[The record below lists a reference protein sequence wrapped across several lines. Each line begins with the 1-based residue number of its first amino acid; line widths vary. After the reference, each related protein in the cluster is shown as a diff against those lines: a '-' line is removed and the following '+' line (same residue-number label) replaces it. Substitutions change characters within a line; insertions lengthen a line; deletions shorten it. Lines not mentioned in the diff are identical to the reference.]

1 MISPDI
7 PSFRRYVSFWGRS
20 HSYKATDC
28 KMSSNHPKPLKEIQ
42 MEHKDLMELFV
53 DELKDI
59 YSAENQLIKALP
71 KMAKAATP
79 GNLRAGFEHHLEQTK
94 EHARRIEE
102 ICTELGEKPTGKKCG
117 GMEGLIGEGKE
128 MMDEFEG
135 DVLDAAM
142 ISAAQRVEHYEIA
155 AYGTVRTYAE
165 LLGHDR
171 AVELLEQT
179 LEEEK
184 ETDQKLTE
192 LAGTINVEAVNAEG
206 TDEEEEDVHARRG
219 KSKAARA

>member
-1 MISPDI
+1 LAEQVI
-7 PSFRRYVSFWGRS
+7 RT
-20 HSYKATDC
+20 KASDG
-28 KMSSNHPKPLKEIQ
+28 KMSSDNPKPFKEIQ

-53 DELKDI
+53 DELKDL
-59 YSAENQLIKALP
+59 YSAESQLIKALP
-71 KMAKAATP
+71 KMAKAATSE
-79 GNLRAGFEHHLEQTK
+79 NLRAGFEHHLEQTK

-128 MMDEFEG
+128 MMEEFDG
-135 DVLDAAM
+135 DVLDAAL

-155 AYGTVRTYAE
+155 GYGTVRTYAE
-165 LLGHDR
+165 LLGKDR
-171 AVELLEQT
+171 AVELLEET
-179 LEEEK
+179 LTEEK

-192 LAGTINVEAVNAEG
+192 LAVTINVEAINPEG
-206 TDEEEEDVHARRG
+206 SDEEEEVPVASKP

>member
-1 MISPDI
+1 
-7 PSFRRYVSFWGRS
+7 
-20 HSYKATDC
+20 
-28 KMSSNHPKPLKEIQ
+28 
-42 MEHKDLMELFV
+42 MEHKALKELFI

-71 KMAKAATP
+71 KMAKAATSDD
-79 GNLRAGFEHHLEQTK
+79 LRAGFEEHLEQTK

-128 MMDEFEG
+128 MMDEFED
-135 DVLDAAM
+135 DVLDAAL

-192 LAGTINVEAVNAEG
+192 LAGAINVEAINAEG
-206 TDEEEEDVHARRG
+206 SEDEEETM
-219 KSKAARA
+219 

>member
-1 MISPDI
+1 
-7 PSFRRYVSFWGRS
+7 
-20 HSYKATDC
+20 
-28 KMSSNHPKPLKEIQ
+28 
-42 MEHKDLMELFV
+42 MEHKALKELFI

-71 KMAKAATP
+71 KMAKAATSDD
-79 GNLRAGFEHHLEQTK
+79 LRAGFEAHLEQTK
-94 EHARRIEE
+94 QHARRIEE
-102 ICTELGEKPTGKKCG
+102 ICTELGEKPTGKKCA
-117 GMEGLIGEGKE
+117 GMEGLIDEGKE
-128 MMDEFEG
+128 MMDEFED

-184 ETDQKLTE
+184 ETDQKLTD
-192 LAGTINVEAVNAEG
+192 LAGTINVEAVGTEGAE
-206 TDEEEEDVHARRG
+206 DEEEADMNARKQ

>member
-1 MISPDI
+1 MK
-7 PSFRRYVSFWGRS
+7 
-20 HSYKATDC
+20 HKA
-28 KMSSNHPKPLKEIQ
+28 LK
-42 MEHKDLMELFV
+42 ELFV
-53 DELKDI
+53 DELKDL
-59 YSAENQLIKALP
+59 YSAENQLIKTLP
-71 KMAKAATP
+71 KMAKAATSDD
-79 GNLRAGFEHHLEQTK
+79 LRAGFEHHWEQTK

-102 ICTELGEKPTGKKCG
+102 ICNELGEKPTGKKCA
-117 GMEGLIGEGKE
+117 GMEGLIEEGKE
-128 MMDEFEG
+128 MMNEFED

-206 TDEEEEDVHARRG
+206 ADEDEEEDASTRRQ
-219 KSKAARA
+219 KSRAARA

>member
-1 MISPDI
+1 
-7 PSFRRYVSFWGRS
+7 
-20 HSYKATDC
+20 
-28 KMSSNHPKPLKEIQ
+28 
-42 MEHKDLMELFV
+42 MEHKALMQLFV
-53 DELKDI
+53 DELKDL
-59 YSAENQLIKALP
+59 YNAESQLIKALP
-71 KMAKAATP
+71 KMAKAATSDD
-79 GNLRAGFEHHLEQTK
+79 LRAGFEHHLEQTK

-102 ICTELGEKPTGKKCG
+102 ICSELGEKPTGKKCG

-135 DVLDAAM
+135 DLLDAAL

-165 LLGHDR
+165 LLSQDR
-171 AVELLEQT
+171 AVELLEET

-192 LAGTINVEAVNAEG
+192 LAATINVEAVNAEDSE
-206 TDEEEEDVHARRG
+206 DEEAPVVHKL

>member
-1 MISPDI
+1 MK
-7 PSFRRYVSFWGRS
+7 
-20 HSYKATDC
+20 HKA
-28 KMSSNHPKPLKEIQ
+28 LK
-42 MEHKDLMELFV
+42 ELFV
-53 DELKDI
+53 DELKDL

-71 KMAKAATP
+71 KMAKAATSDD
-79 GNLRAGFEHHLEQTK
+79 LRAGFEEHLEQTK

-102 ICTELGEKPTGKKCG
+102 ICTELGEKPTGKKCA
-117 GMEGLIGEGKE
+117 GMEGLIDEGKE
-128 MMDEFEG
+128 MMGEFED

-184 ETDQKLTE
+184 QTDQKLTE
-192 LAGTINVEAVNAEG
+192 LAGSINVEAANAG
-206 TDEEEEDVHARRG
+206 GSEESTVVKLR
-219 KSKAARA
+219 SKAARA

>member
-1 MISPDI
+1 
-7 PSFRRYVSFWGRS
+7 
-20 HSYKATDC
+20 
-28 KMSSNHPKPLKEIQ
+28 MSSNNPKPLKEIQ

-53 DELKDI
+53 DELKDL
-59 YSAENQLIKALP
+59 YSAESQLIKALP
-71 KMAKAATP
+71 KMAKAATSE
-79 GNLRAGFEHHLEQTK
+79 NLRAGFEHHLEQTK

-128 MMDEFEG
+128 MMEEFDG
-135 DVLDAAM
+135 DVLDAAL

-155 AYGTVRTYAE
+155 GYGTVRTYAE
-165 LLGHDR
+165 LLGNDR
-171 AVELLEQT
+171 AVELLEET
-179 LEEEK
+179 LTEEK

-192 LAGTINVEAVNAEG
+192 LAVTINVEAINPEG
-206 TDEEEEDVHARRG
+206 SDEEEEEVPVASKP

>member
-1 MISPDI
+1 
-7 PSFRRYVSFWGRS
+7 
-20 HSYKATDC
+20 
-28 KMSSNHPKPLKEIQ
+28 
-42 MEHKDLMELFV
+42 MEHEALMELFV
-53 DELKDI
+53 DELKDL
-59 YSAENQLIKALP
+59 YSAESQLIKALP
-71 KMAKAATP
+71 KMAKAATSDD
-79 GNLRAGFEHHLEQTK
+79 LRAGFEHHLEQTR

-102 ICTELGEKPTGKKCG
+102 ICSELGEKPTGKKCG
-117 GMEGLIGEGKE
+117 GMKGLIGEGKE

-135 DVLDAAM
+135 DLLDAAL

-165 LLGHDR
+165 LLSQDR
-171 AVELLEQT
+171 AVELLEET

-192 LAGTINVEAVNAEG
+192 LAATINVEAVNAEDSE
-206 TDEEEEDVHARRG
+206 DEEAPVVHKL

>member
-1 MISPDI
+1 
-7 PSFRRYVSFWGRS
+7 
-20 HSYKATDC
+20 
-28 KMSSNHPKPLKEIQ
+28 
-42 MEHKDLMELFV
+42 MEHKALKELFV
-53 DELKDI
+53 DELKDL

-71 KMAKAATP
+71 KMAKAATSDD
-79 GNLRAGFEHHLEQTK
+79 LRAGFQEHLEQTK
-94 EHARRIEE
+94 EHARRLEE
-102 ICTELGEKPTGKKCG
+102 ICTELGEKPTGKKCA
-117 GMEGLIGEGKE
+117 GMEGLIEEGKE
-128 MMDEFEG
+128 MMGEFED

-179 LEEEK
+179 LGEEK

-192 LAGTINVEAVNAEG
+192 LAGSINVEAANAG
-206 TDEEEEDVHARRG
+206 GSEESTVVKLR
-219 KSKAARA
+219 SKAARA

>member
-1 MISPDI
+1 
-7 PSFRRYVSFWGRS
+7 
-20 HSYKATDC
+20 
-28 KMSSNHPKPLKEIQ
+28 
-42 MEHKDLMELFV
+42 MEHKALKELFI

-71 KMAKAATP
+71 KMAKAATSDD
-79 GNLRAGFEHHLEQTK
+79 LRAGFEEHLEQTK

-128 MMDEFEG
+128 MMGEFED
-135 DVLDAAM
+135 DVLDAAL

-192 LAGTINVEAVNAEG
+192 LAGAINVEAIDAEG
-206 TDEEEEDVHARRG
+206 SEDEEENDVNARKQ

>member
-20 HSYKATDC
+20 HSYKATDG

-71 KMAKAATP
+71 KMAKAATSED
-79 GNLRAGFEHHLEQTK
+79 LRAGFEHHLEQTK

-135 DVLDAAM
+135 DVLDAAL

-165 LLGHDR
+165 LLGNDR
-171 AVELLEQT
+171 AVELLEET
-179 LEEEK
+179 LQEEK
-184 ETDQKLTE
+184 ETDQKLTD
-192 LAGTINVEAVNAEG
+192 LAVTINVEAINPEASN
-206 TDEEEEDVHARRG
+206 EEEVPVANKP

>member
-1 MISPDI
+1 
-7 PSFRRYVSFWGRS
+7 
-20 HSYKATDC
+20 
-28 KMSSNHPKPLKEIQ
+28 

-53 DELKDI
+53 DELKDL
-59 YSAENQLIKALP
+59 YSAESQLIKALP
-71 KMAKAATP
+71 KMAKAATSE
-79 GNLRAGFEHHLEQTK
+79 NLRGGFEHHLEQTK

-135 DVLDAAM
+135 DVLDAAL

-155 AYGTVRTYAE
+155 GYGTVRTYAE
-165 LLGHDR
+165 LLGKDR
-171 AVELLEQT
+171 AVELLEET

-192 LAGTINVEAVNAEG
+192 LAVTINVEAISPEG
-206 TDEEEEDVHARRG
+206 SGEEEEKVSVGG
-219 KSKAARA
+219 KAKSRAARA

>member
-1 MISPDI
+1 LAAEVIRTAARNSEI
-7 PSFRRYVSFWGRS
+7 ARKLSS
-20 HSYKATDC
+20 H
-28 KMSSNHPKPLKEIQ
+28 NPKPPKEIH
-42 MEHKDLMELFV
+42 MEHKALTELFI

-59 YSAENQLIKALP
+59 YSAETQLIKALP
-71 KMAKAATP
+71 KMAKAATSE
-79 GNLRAGFEHHLEQTK
+79 NLRAGFEHHLEQTK

-102 ICTELGEKPTGKKCG
+102 ICTQLKEKPTGKKCG
-117 GMEGLIGEGKE
+117 GMEGLLGEGKE

-135 DVLDAAM
+135 DVLDAAL

-165 LLGHDR
+165 LLAHDR
-171 AVELLEQT
+171 AVELLEET

-192 LAGTINVEAVNAEG
+192 LAGTINVEAINAG
-206 TDEEEEDVHARRG
+206 SSEEENEETSGAHKPKA
-219 KSKAARA
+219 KAARA

>member
-1 MISPDI
+1 
-7 PSFRRYVSFWGRS
+7 
-20 HSYKATDC
+20 
-28 KMSSNHPKPLKEIQ
+28 
-42 MEHKDLMELFV
+42 MEHKDLMNLFV
-53 DELKDI
+53 DELKDL
-59 YSAENQLIKALP
+59 YSAESQLIKALP
-71 KMAKAATP
+71 KMAKAATSDD
-79 GNLRAGFEHHLEQTK
+79 LRAGFEHHLDQTK

-102 ICTELGEKPTGKKCG
+102 ICAELGEKPTGKKCG

-135 DVLDAAM
+135 DLLDAAL

-165 LLGHDR
+165 LLNQDR
-171 AVELLEQT
+171 AVELLEET

-192 LAGTINVEAVNAEG
+192 LAATINVEAVNAEG
-206 TDEEEEDVHARRG
+206 SEDEELPVANKP

>member
-1 MISPDI
+1 LAEQVIRTKAGDGKISND
-7 PSFRRYVSFWGRS
+7 
-20 HSYKATDC
+20 
-28 KMSSNHPKPLKEIQ
+28 NPKSLKEIQ

-53 DELKDI
+53 DELKDL
-59 YSAENQLIKALP
+59 YSAESQLIKALP
-71 KMAKAATP
+71 KMAKAATSE
-79 GNLRAGFEHHLEQTK
+79 NLRAGFEHHLEQTK

-102 ICTELGEKPTGKKCG
+102 ICTELDEKPTGKKCG

-135 DVLDAAM
+135 DVLDAAL

-155 AYGTVRTYAE
+155 GYGTVRTYAE
-165 LLGHDR
+165 LLGKDR
-171 AVELLEQT
+171 AVELLEET

-192 LAGTINVEAVNAEG
+192 LAVTINVEAIDPEG
-206 TDEEEEDVHARRG
+206 SDEEEEKVSVGG
-219 KSKAARA
+219 KAKSRAARA

>member
-1 MISPDI
+1 
-7 PSFRRYVSFWGRS
+7 
-20 HSYKATDC
+20 
-28 KMSSNHPKPLKEIQ
+28 
-42 MEHKDLMELFV
+42 MEHKALQELFV
-53 DELKDI
+53 DELKDL
-59 YSAENQLIKALP
+59 YSAENQLIKTLP
-71 KMAKAATP
+71 KMAKAATSDD
-79 GNLRAGFEHHLEQTK
+79 LRAGFEHHLEQTK

-102 ICTELGEKPTGKKCG
+102 ICSELREKPTGKKCA
-117 GMEGLIGEGKE
+117 GMEGLIEEGKE
-128 MMDEFEG
+128 MMGEFED

-184 ETDQKLTE
+184 DTDQKLTE
-192 LAGTINVEAVNAEG
+192 LAGTINVEAMNAEG
-206 TDEEEEDVHARRG
+206 TDGDEDVNARRR
-219 KSKAARA
+219 KAKAARA

>member
-1 MISPDI
+1 
-7 PSFRRYVSFWGRS
+7 
-20 HSYKATDC
+20 
-28 KMSSNHPKPLKEIQ
+28 MSSDNPNPFKEIQ

-53 DELKDI
+53 DELKDL

-71 KMAKAATP
+71 KMAKAATSE
-79 GNLRAGFEHHLEQTK
+79 NLRAGFEEHLEQTK

-128 MMDEFEG
+128 MMEEFDG
-135 DVLDAAM
+135 DVLDAAL

-155 AYGTVRTYAE
+155 GYGTVRTYAE
-165 LLGHDR
+165 LLGNDR
-171 AVELLEQT
+171 AVELLEET
-179 LEEEK
+179 LTEEK

-192 LAGTINVEAVNAEG
+192 LAVTINVEAINPEG
-206 TDEEEEDVHARRG
+206 SDEKEEEVPVASKL

>member
-1 MISPDI
+1 
-7 PSFRRYVSFWGRS
+7 
-20 HSYKATDC
+20 
-28 KMSSNHPKPLKEIQ
+28 MSGNHPKPLKEIQ
-42 MEHKDLMELFV
+42 MEHKDLMKLFV

-71 KMAKAATP
+71 KMAKAATS

-102 ICTELGEKPTGKKCG
+102 ICTELDEKPTGKKCG

-135 DVLDAAM
+135 DVLDAAL

-165 LLGHDR
+165 LLGNDR
-171 AVELLEQT
+171 AVELLEET

-192 LAGTINVEAVNAEG
+192 LAVTINVNAINPEG
-206 TDEEEEDVHARRG
+206 SDEDEEEAPG
-219 KSKAARA
+219 ANKPKSKAARA

>member
-1 MISPDI
+1 
-7 PSFRRYVSFWGRS
+7 
-20 HSYKATDC
+20 
-28 KMSSNHPKPLKEIQ
+28 
-42 MEHKDLMELFV
+42 MEHKALKELFI

-71 KMAKAATP
+71 KMAKAASSDD
-79 GNLRAGFEHHLEQTK
+79 LRAGFEEHLEQTK

-128 MMDEFEG
+128 MMDEFED
-135 DVLDAAM
+135 DVLDAAL

-184 ETDQKLTE
+184 ETNQKLTE
-192 LAGTINVEAVNAEG
+192 LAGAINVEAIDAEG
-206 TDEEEEDVHARRG
+206 SEDEEENDVNARKQ

>member
-1 MISPDI
+1 
-7 PSFRRYVSFWGRS
+7 
-20 HSYKATDC
+20 
-28 KMSSNHPKPLKEIQ
+28 
-42 MEHKDLMELFV
+42 MEHKALMELFV

-59 YSAENQLIKALP
+59 YSAETQLIKALP
-71 KMAKAATP
+71 KMAKAATSDD
-79 GNLRAGFEHHLEQTK
+79 LRAGFEHHLEQTK

-128 MMDEFEG
+128 MIDEFEG
-135 DVLDAAM
+135 DVLDAAL

-165 LLGHDR
+165 LLAQDR
-171 AVELLEQT
+171 AVELLEET

-192 LAGTINVEAVNAEG
+192 LASTINVEAMNADASEDQNAEASG
-206 TDEEEEDVHARRG
+206 SHKL
-219 KSKAARA
+219 KSKAARV

>member
-1 MISPDI
+1 
-7 PSFRRYVSFWGRS
+7 
-20 HSYKATDC
+20 
-28 KMSSNHPKPLKEIQ
+28 
-42 MEHKDLMELFV
+42 MEHKALKELFV
-53 DELKDI
+53 DELKDL
-59 YSAENQLIKALP
+59 YSAENQLIKTLP
-71 KMAKAATP
+71 KMAKAATSDD
-79 GNLRAGFEHHLEQTK
+79 LRAGFEQHWEQTK
-94 EHARRIEE
+94 EHARRLEE
-102 ICTELGEKPTGKKCG
+102 ICTELGEKPTGKKCA
-117 GMEGLIGEGKE
+117 GMEGLIEEGKE
-128 MMDEFEG
+128 MMDEFED

-184 ETDQKLTE
+184 ETDHKLTE
-192 LAGTINVEAVNAEG
+192 LAGTINVEAANAEG
-206 TDEEEEDVHARRG
+206 SEDEEDDDANARRQ